1 MHIQHVI
8 RSPSHTS
15 LNQSSYSRVWF
26 LGYGNFSDRNVYL
39 KPKKPRN
46 YYQKA
51 NCIFNAALHGKSIN
65 LKTELAGDADR
76 FVIENDGKS
85 YSFAMCAPNPLCGD
99 KGGNNFCMKKD
110 ENMTNLGKF
119 QYVRYVDQTFTM
131 VYSKGDQVGFQIL
144 LSHWSISFHQSD

>member
-1 MHIQHVI
+1 MKN
-8 RSPSHTS
+8 R
-15 LNQSSYSRVWF
+15 
-26 LGYGNFSDRNVYL
+26 NFYL
-39 KPKKPRN
+39 KSTKPRN

-51 NCIFNAALHGKSIN
+51 NCIFNAALHGKSVN

-85 YSFAMCAPNPLCGD
+85 YSFAMCAPNPLCGE

-131 VYSKGDQVGFQIL
+131 VYNKGDQAGFQIL
-144 LSHWSISFHQSD
+144 LSHWSISCHLIG